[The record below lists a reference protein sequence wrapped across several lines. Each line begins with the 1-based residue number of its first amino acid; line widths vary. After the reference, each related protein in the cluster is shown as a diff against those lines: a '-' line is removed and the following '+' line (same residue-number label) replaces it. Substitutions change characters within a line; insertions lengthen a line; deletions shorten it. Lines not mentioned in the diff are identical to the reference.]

1 MNMKYFVSVIVG
13 MLAGGCAGAV
23 VGAGV
28 DQVTQQSGWSL
39 VVGTLGANGGAY
51 WAAMRRAEGRTLWR
65 ERAGG

>member
-1 MNMKYFVSVIVG
+1 MKYFVSVVVG
-13 MLAGGCAGAV
+13 MLAGSFAGAV

-39 VVGTLGANGGAY
+39 VAGMLGANGGAY
-51 WAAMRRAEGRTLWR
+51 WAALRRAEGRTVWR